1 MRSADRQRV
10 LDLVVS
16 RVVEA
21 QGRQAAGDGQALERV
36 IHDTYYHE
44 RRRLEAEP
52 RTRATRHTIRRW
64 QERLRALKTAGESTR
79 TAVLTGV
86 VRDFANEIVGHF
98 DDRVYRLATS
108 AVPVGLSV
116 MLNALS
122 PKILLRGFPRPPGIG
137 DRVILDG
144 EIAAARSLLERG
156 TLVLAPTHQ
165 SHVDSVVA
173 GYALHEL
180 GFPPFT
186 YGAGLNLF
194 TNPLISFF
202 MQNLG
207 AYRVDRKK
215 KADLY
220 KDTLKEYATVTLE
233 HGYHN
238 LFFPGGTRSRSGA
251 VEQHLKLGLLGAGLR
266 AYINNLRAGR
276 THPNVYV
283 VPCTINYYLVL
294 EAETLIDDY
303 LKEAGKSRY
312 IIEDDESTRPERVL
326 SFMRNMFQLD
336 ARIHVHLGAPLD
348 PFGNPVNADGRSLDG
363 RGRPIDVRRYTY
375 VAGAPAH
382 DAQRDAEFTRQL
394 GAALAAELHRRN
406 TVLPTHAVAFAAFQ
420 TIARRHRGLDLY
432 RLLQLRAGERV
443 LPESD
448 LLAEVARL
456 QTALKERAAAG
467 ALRLGARLQ
476 HDEAEDV
483 VADALRHFGI
493 YHNLPALRREGDRM
507 SADAMN
513 LLLYYQNRLSGY
525 GLEQVRP

>member
-1 MRSADRQRV
+1 MRAADRQRV

-21 QGRQAAGDGQALERV
+21 QGRQAAGDPQALERV
-36 IHDTYYHE
+36 VHETYYHE
-44 RRRLEAEP
+44 RRRLDAEP
-52 RTRATRHTIRRW
+52 RTRETRRTISRW
-64 QERLRALKTAGESTR
+64 QDRLRAVRTGGESGR
-79 TAVLTGV
+79 VEVLTDV

-122 PKILLRGFPRPPGIG
+122 PKLLLRGFPRPPGIG
-137 DRVILDG
+137 DRVTLDG
-144 EIAAARSLLERG
+144 EIAMARGLLERG

-165 SHVDSVVA
+165 SHLDSVVA
-173 GYALHEL
+173 GYALHAL

-202 MQNLG
+202 MHNLG

-215 KADLY
+215 KAELY

-266 AYINNLRAGR
+266 AYVNNLRGGR
-276 THPNVYV
+276 ARPNVYI

-294 EAETLIDDY
+294 EAETLIEDY

-312 IIEDDESTRPERVL
+312 IIEDDESTKPERVL
-326 SFMRNMFQLD
+326 SFLRNLFQLD
-336 ARIHVHLGAPLD
+336 ARVHVHFGAPLD
-348 PFGNPVNADGRSLDG
+348 PFGNPVDQGGRSLDG

-375 VAGAPAH
+375 VGGVPAH

-394 GAALAAELHRRN
+394 GTALAAELHRRN
-406 TVLPTHAVAFAAFQ
+406 TVLPTHAVAFAAFEAL
-420 TIARRHRGLDLY
+420 TRRHRGLDLY
-432 RLLQLRAGERV
+432 RLLRLRTADRV
-443 LPESD
+443 LAESD
-448 LLAEVARL
+448 VLAEVARL
-456 QTALKERAAAG
+456 QAALAQRTAAG
-467 ALRLGARLQ
+467 AVRLGARVE

-493 YHNLPALRREGDRM
+493 YHNRAALRREGDRL
-507 SADAMN
+507 SADDMS
-513 LLLYYQNRLSGY
+513 LLLYYRNRLSGY
-525 GLEQVRP
+525 GLEQERP